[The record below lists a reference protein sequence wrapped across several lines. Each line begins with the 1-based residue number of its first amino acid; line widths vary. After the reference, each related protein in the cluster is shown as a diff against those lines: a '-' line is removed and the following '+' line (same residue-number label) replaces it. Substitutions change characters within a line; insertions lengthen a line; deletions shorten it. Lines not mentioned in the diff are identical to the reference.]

1 MITKAMIES
10 ALPNAR
16 HERFAQGLAKGLS
29 GDEAYNA
36 AGYKPNQNNASRLKA
51 KESIRSRVAF
61 LQGAAAERNAVTV
74 DDIVRQLDE
83 ARDLA
88 RERGNAAAMVSATMG
103 KAKVLGLIVDKQVI
117 GIKRIEDM
125 NEHELRALLGIV
137 DDGAARQQDRMMH

>member
-1 MITKAMIES
+1 MTKTTALS
-10 ALPNAR
+10 ALANAR
-16 HERFAQGLAKGLS
+16 HERFAQGLAKGLT
-29 GDEAYNA
+29 GDEAYAA
-36 AGYKPNQNNASRLKA
+36 AGYRPNQNNASRLKG

-61 LQGAAAERNAVTV
+61 LQGEAAERNAVTV

-117 GIKRIEDM
+117 GLKRIEDM

-137 DDGAARQQDRMMH
+137 DDGDARQQGRVMH

>member
-1 MITKAMIES
+1 MAKTTTQS
-10 ALPNAR
+10 ALANAR

-29 GDEAYNA
+29 GDEAYAA
-36 AGYKPNQNNASRLKA
+36 AGYKPNQNNASRLKG

-61 LQGAAAERNAVTV
+61 LQGEAAERNAVTV

-103 KAKVLGLIVDKQVI
+103 KAKVLGLIVDKHVVGMKHI
-117 GIKRIEDM
+117 DDM
-125 NEHELRALLGIV
+125 NEQELRALLGRP
-137 DDGAARQQDRMMH
+137 DEGGGRLLH